1 MSNKIGIYE
10 AHVHVTAPDGTD
22 YRYMRYA
29 YDRKAIRAFGARQ
42 IKANKDTINTVTVE
56 YRER

>member
-1 MSNKIGIYE
+1 MIGIYE

-29 YDRKAIRAFGARQ
+29 YSREAIRKFGNDV
-42 IKANKDTINTVTVE
+42 IKANEDTINTVTIE
-56 YRER
+56 YKER

>member
-1 MSNKIGIYE
+1 MVGIFE

-29 YDRKAIRAFGARQ
+29 YDRKTIRKFGDDL
-42 IKANKDTINTVTVE
+42 IKANEDTINTVTIE
-56 YRER
+56 YEEK